1 LQKGRG
7 AERAQAPFY
16 NIILYAE
23 GIINRSADKSG
34 DSRHIFYKTCR
45 SLAPGYPRQWAAP
58 SRKGAENPQAPY
70 TKSLRAKNF
79 AHLQCRCANRIQQHV
94 CCTSR
99 WPYRAYERCH
109 RPLESQKT

>member
-7 AERAQAPFY
+7 AERAQTPFY

-34 DSRHIFYKTCR
+34 DSRHIFCK
-45 SLAPGYPRQWAAP
+45 AAALP
-58 SRKGAENPQAPY
+58 FFASPPAGCPPFGKDAENPQAPY

-109 RPLESQKT
+109 RPLESQNP